1 MDQWSGAS
9 SLPLESTQPAFQFNS
24 IQLDAPLFGG
34 MFFSPPVKNNPK
46 RDFSQKTYA
55 GKDAHSRFLRSIAR
69 EKCLRFF
76 TRRKKSESFDDL
88 I

>member
-24 IQLDAPLFGG
+24 IQLDAPLFDG

-46 RDFSQKTYA
+46 EISHKRCTQEKTPTVDFYEA
-55 GKDAHSRFLRSIAR
+55 SREKNACDFLRGG
-69 EKCLRFF
+69 
-76 TRRKKSESFDDL
+76 KKVRVL
-88 I
+88 TT